1 MPQNTVELLS
11 RETARCHWGWIDMNG
26 TELALRFSSSTEV
39 NVSFDGTD
47 SGKLDFANPVTEQDR
62 LDIRWYVETYGAVSL
77 AVPDD
82 QEARR
87 IRARLPEIGKALFH
101 AVFDNRAA
109 QRLFNRFQDADDRQ
123 RVLTINSQDA
133 SILALPWELLHD
145 PSGTFLFREKPHISV
160 RRRISGA
167 TGGRQPFR
175 VESKD
180 RLHLLFVV
188 SRPTDAGFIDP
199 RADPRAVLDALEKH
213 APGRVTWEFLRPATL
228 NALVERLDD
237 ETKPSVDILHFD
249 GHGVFRQV
257 SEEDAKKAPALFG
270 KSILS
275 EIQRERQVRGD
286 GAAGERVGIGF
297 LVFERED
304 GRTHLIPA
312 EDLAENLYRS
322 RVGLVVLSAC
332 QTAALDVQGDPMA
345 SMAGRLTTT
354 GIPAILA
361 MTHAV
366 LVPTTRM
373 LFGKFYESLARG
385 RGIATALDDARTYL
399 ANNPEKYKVR
409 RGDQWQMLELADW
422 FLPALFHGGADSP
435 LLKPAHVAE
444 SLRDPVPASEMP
456 GHVKHN
462 LRAEHEAG
470 FFGRRRELWD
480 IACWFAAPETRRISI
495 TGFGGQGKTELAL
508 EAARW
513 LVRTGRFQRAVFV
526 DYSQVQAEDACSVAV
541 STIGSVLQR
550 SLIDADAAT
559 EALRETPT
567 LVVLDNLESLLLARR
582 GSPDPAVAARPD
594 ALQELLTAAVAW
606 SCAGDSRVLLTS
618 RIPDFGHPDYRIEGT
633 RIHRRIALE
642 GLGSAAY
649 PDDALDWFGELS
661 KLPPEPGV
669 PLPEREQL
677 IELFDRVN
685 FHPLSICV
693 LAQQL
698 KSRTARKL
706 GERLEQILS
715 EAATSGIAVEGTP
728 RSLIASLELSLER
741 LSERER
747 HAVRRLGVFQ
757 GGAFEDDLLA
767 ITELGESDQREQLQ
781 ALLAALESGDPRVLL
796 RLMGVEIPEDAE
808 IPAELLARLK
818 GNPELQEHIEQLR
831 ARLASLPDP
840 AAENVWPGLRRQL
853 EAAAL
858 IEAESIPGVGP
869 PFLRFHP
876 TLAPMLW
883 SGLAADERDALTT
896 AHRQRYYALA
906 SYLYHEDRQNPH
918 QARAIARRELPNLLY
933 AVDRALDARD
943 ADAVEF
949 VEAVNRF
956 LTIFGMTRE
965 AARLTGRA
973 EQAGGQRGSQAWFL
987 AQSSRGEQLR
997 AAGRVQQAAEIFA
1010 DILETLGDQPSFNQA
1025 KTLVD
1030 LGRCYRSGGRPD
1042 LAEATYQQGIAVT
1055 EQLEPTDEVKQK
1067 RGVLRTDLADVLTA
1081 QGKYAEARAQYEL
1094 GLESIKEVND
1104 ARTEGVILGQ
1114 LGTLAMVEGDLA
1126 DAVKRYHEALELF
1139 QRLGEPAMEAV
1150 AQHQL
1155 GMAFRRAQE
1164 WEQAEHHYRESA
1176 RLEEQLGNLAGAA
1189 TTWNSLGLV
1198 NKSAGKPE
1206 AAESWYRKAI
1216 DGGRKTGDNVGLSKR
1231 LSNLAALLQ
1240 TQPGRLDEARELA
1253 EEALAIDKTLDPG
1266 AAEIWTTYNILA
1278 EIADGQ
1284 SQPDRAAEYRQ
1295 LAREAK
1301 RNFAGTAHE
1310 MKQYAELIAAVVAVC
1325 AGQDDFRDLVAAYV
1339 GAMRQGGGE
1348 WLACADAIENILA
1361 GERDEQRLC
1370 ENAGLTASMIIE
1382 TILRAI
1388 ADPTTLSALLPSEH
1402 QPNP

>member
-1 MPQNTVELLS
+1 M
-11 RETARCHWGWIDMNG
+11 
-26 TELALRFSSSTEV
+26 
-39 NVSFDGTD
+39 
-47 SGKLDFANPVTEQDR
+47 
-62 LDIRWYVETYGAVSL
+62 
-77 AVPDD
+77 
-82 QEARR
+82 
-87 IRARLPEIGKALFH
+87 PEIGKALFH
-101 AVFDNRAA
+101 AVFDHRAA

-167 TGGRQPFR
+167 TGGREPFR

-257 SEEDAKKAPALFG
+257 SEEDAKKAPGLYS

-286 GAAGERVGIGF
+286 GAAGGHVGIGF

-304 GRTHLIPA
+304 GRGHLIPA

-322 RVGLVVLSAC
+322 KVGLVVLSAC

-409 RGDQWQMLELADW
+409 RGDQWQMLELDDW

-435 LLKPAHVAE
+435 LLTRGVGFQPAE
-444 SLRDPVPASEMP
+444 SADTSPKRER
-456 GHVKHN
+456 GTKHN
-462 LRAEHEAG
+462 LRPTHEAG

-513 LVRTGRFQRAVFV
+513 LVRTGRFERAVFV
-526 DYSQVQAEDACSVAV
+526 DYSQVQAADARSVAV
-541 STIGSVLQR
+541 STISSVLQR

-567 LVVLDNLESLLLARR
+567 LVILDNLE
-582 GSPDPAVAARPD
+582 AVSAD

-606 SCAGDSRVLLTS
+606 SRAGDSRVLLTS
-618 RIPDFGHPDYRIEGT
+618 RTPDFGHPDYRIEGT

-642 GLGSAAY
+642 GLGAAAY

-661 KLPPEPGV
+661 KLPPAPSV
-669 PLPEREQL
+669 PLPKREQL
-677 IELFDRVN
+677 IELFDRVK

-698 KSRTARKL
+698 KTRTAKKL

-728 RSLIASLELSLER
+728 RSRIASLELSLER

-757 GGAFEDDLLA
+757 GGALESDLLA
-767 ITELGESDQREQLQ
+767 ITESGVSFQLAESADCK
-781 ALLAALESGDPRVLL
+781 LEAYAT
-796 RLMGVEIPEDAE
+796 I
-808 IPAELLARLK
+808 
-818 GNPELQEHIEQLR
+818 
-831 ARLASLPDP
+831 
-840 AAENVWPGLRRQL
+840 WPGLRRQL
-853 EAAAL
+853 ESAAL
-858 IEAESIPGVGP
+858 IEAENIPGVGP

-876 TLAPMLW
+876 TLAPILW
-883 SGLAADERDALTT
+883 AGLAADERDALTT
-896 AHRQRYYALA
+896 AHRQRYHALA
-906 SYLYHEDRQNPH
+906 NYLYNQDAKNPH

-933 AVDRALDARD
+933 AVERALDARD

-949 VEAVNRF
+949 VTCVNKF
-956 LTIFGMTRE
+956 LTVFGMTRE

-973 EQAGGQRGSQAWFL
+973 EQAGGQRGSPAWYL
-987 AQSSRGEQLR
+987 AQSNRGEQLL
-997 AAGRVQQAAEIFA
+997 AAGGVQQAAEIFA
-1010 DILETLGDQPSFNQA
+1010 DILETLGDQPSYNLA
-1025 KTLVD
+1025 TTLSH

-1042 LAEATYQQGIAVT
+1042 RAEAAYRQGIAVT
-1055 EQLEPTDEVKQK
+1055 EQIEPSDEVKRH
-1067 RGVLRTDLADVLTA
+1067 RGLLRTDLADVLRH
-1081 QGKYAEARAQYEL
+1081 QGKYPEARAQYEL
-1094 GLESIKEVND
+1094 GLEPAKELND
-1104 ARTEGVILGQ
+1104 LRQQGVVLGQ
-1114 LGTLAMVEGDLA
+1114 LGTLAMREGDLA
-1126 DAVKRYHEALELF
+1126 DAVKRHHEALDLF
-1139 QRLGEPAMEAV
+1139 QRLGEPEMEAV

-1155 GMAFRRAQE
+1155 GMAFQEARE
-1164 WEQAEHHYRESA
+1164 WEQAEHHYREAA
-1176 RLEEQLGNLAGAA
+1176 RLHEQHGDWAGAA
-1189 TTWNSLGLV
+1189 QTWNNLAAL
-1198 NKSAGKPE
+1198 NASAGKPE
-1206 AAESWYRKAI
+1206 AAETWYRKAI
-1216 DGGRKTGDNVGLSKR
+1216 HGGRKTGDTLPTSKA
-1231 LSNLAALLQ
+1231 LSNLAVLLR

-1253 EEALAIDKTLDPG
+1253 EESLAIKKTLDPG

-1278 EIADGQ
+1278 DIADQQ
-1284 SQPDRAAEYRQ
+1284 SQPDRAADYRQ

-1301 RNFAGTAHE
+1301 RNFAGTEHE
-1310 MKQYAELIAAVVAVC
+1310 MKKHLPVIIGTLQAIHDPKIA
-1325 AGQDDFRDLVAAYV
+1325 DDLRTALSQMEKHGWTNLVAAI
-1339 GAMRQGGGE
+1339 RR
-1348 WLACADAIENILA
+1348 ILT
-1361 GERDEQRLC
+1361 GERNEQTFCAPLDL
-1370 ENAGLTASMIIE
+1370 EDSMIIE
-1382 TILRAI
+1382 TILHAI
-1388 ADPTTLSALLPSEH
+1388 ADPTTLSALLPSDGADS
-1402 QPNP
+1402 